1 MELKELLRNI
11 EVIKFFGV
19 KDRIINDVKNNSREI
34 KLNDLFI
41 AIDGNTIDGHIF
53 INDAIQN
60 GSKSIVCQTIPEE
73 IRNDIT
79 YVVVNN
85 TRFIPLSNYFK
96 NPSKKMYLIGITG
109 TNGKTTTA
117 TLLYK
122 IFNLYG
128 YKVGLLSTNKILI
141 DGKEFKT
148 DLTTPDSYKLNFYLS
163 EMVNSNVEYCF
174 MEVSSHSIDQE
185 RISNLD
191 YDIGVYTNISHDHL
205 NYHKT
210 FKNYIYTK
218 RNFLIHFLMI
228 HIL

>member
-1 MELKELLRNI
+1 
-11 EVIKFFGV
+11 
-19 KDRIINDVKNNSREI
+19 
-34 KLNDLFI
+34 
-41 AIDGNTIDGHIF
+41 
-53 INDAIQN
+53 
-60 GSKSIVCQTIPEE
+60 
-73 IRNDIT
+73 
-79 YVVVNN
+79 
-85 TRFIPLSNYFK
+85 
-96 NPSKKMYLIGITG
+96 MYLIGITG

-174 MEVSSHSIDQE
+174 MEVSSHAIDQE

-218 RNFLIHFLMI
+218 KKFFDSLSKDSYSLVNIDDKNSSVMVQNTKSKIKTLLSLPFLSNP
-228 HIL
+228 